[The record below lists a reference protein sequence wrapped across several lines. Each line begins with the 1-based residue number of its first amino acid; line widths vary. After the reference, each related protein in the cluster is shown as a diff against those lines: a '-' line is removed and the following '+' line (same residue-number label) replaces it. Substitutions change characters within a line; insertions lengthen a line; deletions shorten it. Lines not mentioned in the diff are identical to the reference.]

1 MLKYVNHDI
10 YQSLTAA
17 ALVASVYL
25 IAAIPSA
32 LFVGKPKPSAIS
44 IIIIF
49 LSFWISNPALGETFF
64 WFVGASNYLWP
75 IFYISLFF
83 VILARQRKSHTLLSY
98 SGAILVGFWQ
108 VAQTKTRVLLQRY

>member
-1 MLKYVNHDI
+1 MISKNNLLILSVIFLLMLVPYLHTPVLSDDYYYYFHASLHEQIGHYLVWSGRLITNIFSSYMLKYVNHDI

-49 LSFWISNPALGETFF
+49 LSFWI
-64 WFVGASNYLWP
+64 
-75 IFYISLFF
+75 
-83 VILARQRKSHTLLSY
+83 
-98 SGAILVGFWQ
+98 
-108 VAQTKTRVLLQRY
+108 

>member
-17 ALVASVYL
+17 AVASVYL

-49 LSFWISNPALGETFF
+49 YLLDIKSSPWRNFF
-64 WFVGASNYLWP
+64 LVCWCVELLMAYILH
-75 IFYISLFF
+75 IFIFCYSGSD
-83 VILARQRKSHTLLSY
+83 KENHTLLSY
-98 SGAILVGFWQ
+98 SGAILVGFLAGCSNENTCI
-108 VAQTKTRVLLQRY
+108 VKRY